1 MHLSYFT
8 IRKISELPTELSRH
22 YELPSKSQN
31 QTFKPRTIYTRQNN
45 PRESIRSSFVLR
57 YVRTRGNP
65 VSIFLF
71 KKISGVEQVDS
82 HLSLYSLPRPLM
94 TLTTAPSSPLP
105 LPFFLALDHG
115 S

>member
-82 HLSLYSLPRPLM
+82 HLFTLSRPLM
-94 TLTTAPSSPLP
+94 TLTTAPLPPLP
-105 LPFFLALDHG
+105 LPFFLA
-115 S
+115 SSW

>member
-1 MHLSYFT
+1 MHLNYFT
-8 IRKISELPTELSRH
+8 IRKISELPTELLRH

-45 PRESIRSSFVLR
+45 PRESIRCSFVLH

-71 KKISGVEQVDS
+71 KNKWGGAVRLSP
-82 HLSLYSLPRPLM
+82 LSLLSSLTINDIDDGAVVATPSSFLPRYRPR
-94 TLTTAPSSPLP
+94 
-105 LPFFLALDHG
+105 
-115 S
+115 